1 MAALDERLRPIA
13 EQPVDLDDP
22 KWLENLEALP
32 TPLEQAGIQ
41 PEGEAGASVYRLLV
55 RAC

>member
-1 MAALDERLRPIA
+1 MAALDERRRPIA

-22 KWLENLEALP
+22 TWLENLEALP

-41 PEGEAGASVYRLLV
+41 PDGDVGASVYRLLL